1 MHKCDSGTKSD
12 RNATITADN
21 PIRRPEDDTIGR
33 AAAAKSFARQVL
45 GLDARQ
51 GIVVGVLGAWGFGK
65 SSFINLARNEFE
77 QTGVPILDFN
87 PWMFSGAEQL
97 VESFFTELSAQL
109 KIRPGLE
116 EIGKDIE
123 EYGEAFSGL
132 VWLPVLGPWIE
143 RGRSLS
149 KIVSQFLQRRKEG
162 IGGRR
167 EKLEK
172 ALCRIDH
179 PIVIVLDDIDRLSSS
194 EIREVF
200 KLVRLTA
207 SFPNIVYVVAF
218 DRARVEKAL
227 SDEGVPGRDYLEKIL
242 QLAVDLP
249 AIPARVMDRQIFGA
263 LDSALS
269 GINNPGPFDDQVWP
283 DLFTEIVR
291 PLVRNM
297 RDVRRYAVAVRGT
310 VNALDGQIAL
320 ADVLALEAI
329 RTFLPDVYGNLHTAV
344 EALTTASG
352 MSHGSLSDPPH
363 LKESVDSLI
372 QASTAHQKLV
382 QSMITRLFPAAQ
394 RHVGGS
400 HFGGEWT
407 KDWLLNRRVAH
418 GDLLRLYLER
428 IAGESLQAF
437 TDAEQAFGLMA
448 DQAALD
454 SYFHSL
460 DADRLEDVIKSLE
473 TFETKFLPEHV
484 VPGTTVLL
492 NLLQALPDRPRG
504 MFDFDPRVVVS
515 RVIYRLLRSHKDSNL
530 VEQAVKAIL
539 PKLTSL
545 SVKLELITIVG
556 YREGV
561 GHKLVSED
569 VATELE
575 KAWRSDVLTSLSS
588 DLVNE
593 YDLFRVFLVAKVYG
607 GANEPTLTVP
617 DVPEVTLATL
627 RTSRSEVRSQSVGNR
642 AIRRSPRLAW
652 DTLIELFGGLD
663 EFSSRINRLKVSK
676 PQGDDELLGLV
687 DKYLAG
693 WRPGNFGED

>member
-1 MHKCDSGTKSD
+1 MQEYGSGRKSD
-12 RNATITADN
+12 RGATVTSDN
-21 PIRRPEDDTIGR
+21 PIRRLEDDTVGR
-33 AAAAKSFARQVL
+33 AVVAKSFARQVL
-45 GLDARQ
+45 GLDAKE
-51 GIVVGVLGAWGFGK
+51 GVVVGVLGAWGSGK
-65 SSFINLARNEFE
+65 TSFINLARTEFE
-77 QTGVPILDFN
+77 GGGVPILDFN

-97 VESFFTELSAQL
+97 VESFFTELAAQL
-109 KIRPGLE
+109 KIRPGFE
-116 EIGKDIE
+116 AIGKDIE

-249 AIPARVMDRQIFGA
+249 AIPAQVMDRQIFGA

-352 MSHGSLSDPPH
+352 MSYGSLSDPPH
-363 LKESVDSLI
+363 LKASVDSLI

-428 IAGESLQAF
+428 VAGEGLQAF
-437 TDAEQAFGLMA
+437 TDAERAFGVMA
-448 DQAALD
+448 DRTAFD
-454 SYFHSL
+454 SYLHSL
-460 DADRLEDVIKSLE
+460 DVNRLEDVIKSLE
-473 TFETKFLPEHV
+473 TFEGKFLPQHV

-504 MFDFDPRVVVS
+504 MFDFDPRRVVS
-515 RVIYRLLRSHKDSNL
+515 RVIYRLLRSLKDSNL

-539 PKLTSL
+539 PELTSL

-575 KAWRSDVLTSLSS
+575 RAWRSNVLTACSS

-607 GANEPTLTVP
+607 SANEPPLVVP
-617 DVPEVTLATL
+617 DVPKVTLETL
-627 RTSRSEVRSQSVGNR
+627 RTSRSEARSQSTGSR

-663 EFSSRINRLKVSK
+663 ELNSRINRLKESK

-687 DKYLAG
+687 DKYLGG